1 MGAMGGGS
9 RPRLLYS
16 SKHFLLVLVGNSSIV
31 LGLQLCL
38 LLLVCLLCISKDV
51 HEMFTLAMVSLNEF
65 EKQELSTYS
74 ADNFARLVQ
83 DRDSLHERHLG
94 GVVIG

>member
-51 HEMFTLAMVSLNEF
+51 HEMFTLVMVSLNEL
-65 EKQELSTYS
+65 EKRRNEVLTVLTTLPDLFRIVTVSTRGILAVLY
-74 ADNFARLVQ
+74 
-83 DRDSLHERHLG
+83 
-94 GVVIG
+94 